1 MVPVLAKKT
10 MLKIVLIILG
20 TVSLFFGI
28 AGIFIPGLPTTP
40 FILLTAGL
48 YVRSSEK
55 LYRKLLINKYLGPF
69 ISEFRKNKGMNI
81 QTKVYSI
88 ILMWIMIF
96 ISAYFFISTLTPRLV
111 LVAAGIIGTIVMG
124 FIIPTVKNKHD

>member
-1 MVPVLAKKT
+1 
-10 MLKIVLIILG
+10 MLKLVLIILG

-55 LYRKLLINKYLGPF
+55 LYNQLIINKYVGPF
-69 ISEFRKNKGMNI
+69 ISDFRKNKGMNI
-81 QTKVYSI
+81 QTKAYSI
-88 ILMWIMIF
+88 ILMWVMIF
-96 ISAYFFISTLTPRLV
+96 TSAYFFINSLRARLV
-111 LVAAGIIGTIVMG
+111 LIGAGIIGTIVMG
-124 FIIPTVKNKHD
+124 FIVPTVKNKHD

>member
-1 MVPVLAKKT
+1 
-10 MLKIVLIILG
+10 MLKLVLIILG

-55 LYRKLLINKYLGPF
+55 LYRQLLINKYLGPF
-69 ISEFRKNKGMNI
+69 ISDFRKNKGMNI

-88 ILMWIMIF
+88 ILMWAMIF
-96 ISAYFFISTLTPRLV
+96 ISAYFFLSTVTPRLV
-111 LVAAGIIGTIVMG
+111 LIAAGIIGTIVMG
-124 FIIPTVKNKHD
+124 FLIPTVNNKHK

>member
-1 MVPVLAKKT
+1 
-10 MLKIVLIILG
+10 MLRLVLIILG
-20 TVSLFFGI
+20 TISLFFGI

-55 LYRKLLINKYLGPF
+55 LYRQLLTNKYLGPF
-69 ISEFRKNKGMNI
+69 ISDFRKNKGMNI
-81 QTKVYSI
+81 QAKVYSI
-88 ILMWIMIF
+88 ILMWTMIF
-96 ISAYFFISTLTPRLV
+96 ISAYFFLNTMIARLI

-124 FIIPTVKNKHD
+124 FLIPTVKNKHD

>member
-1 MVPVLAKKT
+1 
-10 MLKIVLIILG
+10 MLKLVLIILG
-20 TVSLFFGI
+20 TISLFFGI

-55 LYRKLLINKYLGPF
+55 LYRQLLINKYVGPF

-88 ILMWIMIF
+88 ILMWTMIF
-96 ISAYFFISTLTPRLV
+96 VSAYFFINTLTPRLV
-111 LVAAGIIGTIVMG
+111 LVTAGIIGTIVMG
-124 FIIPTVKNKHD
+124 FLIPTIKK

>member
-1 MVPVLAKKT
+1 
-10 MLKIVLIILG
+10 MLKLVLIILG

-55 LYRKLLINKYLGPF
+55 LYRQLLINKYLGPF
-69 ISEFRKNKGMNI
+69 ISDFRKNKGMTI

-88 ILMWIMIF
+88 ILMWTMIF
-96 ISAYFFISTLTPRLV
+96 TSAYFFINTLTARLV
-111 LVAAGIIGTIVMG
+111 LIGAGIIGTIVMG
-124 FIIPTVKNKHD
+124 FIIPTVKKKHD

>member
-1 MVPVLAKKT
+1 

>member
-1 MVPVLAKKT
+1 
-10 MLKIVLIILG
+10 MLKLVLILLG
-20 TVSLFFGI
+20 TISLFFGI

-55 LYRKLLINKYLGPF
+55 LYRQLLINKYLGPF
-69 ISEFRKNKGMNI
+69 ISDFRKNKGMNI

-96 ISAYFFISTLTPRLV
+96 ISAYFFLSTLTTRLV
-111 LVAAGIIGTIVMG
+111 LAAAGIIGTIVMG
-124 FIIPTVKNKHD
+124 FIIPTVNNKRD